1 MSGFISKE
9 VQVIA
14 SAFRQALE
22 MEPNPGNSVNATDN
36 PHQVA
41 LIGRFSIYKAAERV
55 WEMLK
60 QHLEA
65 EQKALEA
72 KIKEAIAKAETGAAN
87 APYAPAGAATSTAPM
102 ESTALAA
109 PATAPVT
116 PSN

>member
-1 MSGFISKE
+1 MTNFISKE

-14 SAFRQALE
+14 GAFRQALE

-72 KIKEAIAKAETGAAN
+72 KLQAEIAKATGQN
-87 APYAPAGAATSTAPM
+87 VAATITSSSQTTNSAPQTAAT
-102 ESTALAA
+102 TAAA
-109 PATAPVT
+109 GET
-116 PSN
+116 N

>member
-1 MSGFISKE
+1 MTNSISKE

-14 SAFRQALE
+14 GAFRQALE

-72 KIKEAIAKAETGAAN
+72 KIKEAIAKAETGATPVAAVN
-87 APYAPAGAATSTAPM
+87 TAAVSAPTALVSASAPAVVAAVETK
-102 ESTALAA
+102 
-109 PATAPVT
+109 
-116 PSN
+116 

>member
-1 MSGFISKE
+1 MTNSISKE

-14 SAFRQALE
+14 GAFRQALE

-72 KIKEAIAKAETGAAN
+72 KLQAEIAKVTGQSV
-87 APYAPAGAATSTAPM
+87 PSTNTPGI
-102 ESTALAA
+102 AA
-109 PATAPVT
+109 PVQLTVQDSVLKT
-116 PSN
+116 

>member
-1 MSGFISKE
+1 MTNFISKE

-72 KIKEAIAKAETGAAN
+72 KLQAEIAKATGQN
-87 APYAPAGAATSTAPM
+87 AAATITSSSQTTNSAPQTAAT
-102 ESTALAA
+102 TAVAGE
-109 PATAPVT
+109 TK
-116 PSN
+116 